1 MEEPLIAWDQLFAA
15 AAAAADAAVVVA
27 AVVVVVVVVA
37 AAAAAVVVVVVVAA
51 AAAAVVVAAAV
62 EVVSVRFYHEHSLS
76 CVVGHASFPTSCEWW
91 DSGVEQKYLLTFLVQ
106 LRVIFQ

>member
-15 AAAAADAAVVVA
+15 ADAVVAVVVAAVVVA
-27 AVVVVVVVVA
+27 AVVVVAA

>member
-15 AAAAADAAVVVA
+15 ADAVVAVVVAAVVVA
-27 AVVVVVVVVA
+27 AVVVVAA
-37 AAAAAVVVVVVVAA
+37 AAAAAVVVVVV
-51 AAAAVVVAAAV
+51 VVVAAAV

>member
-15 AAAAADAAVVVA
+15 ADADAAVVVAVVVA
-27 AVVVVVVVVA
+27 AVVVA
-37 AAAAAVVVVVVVAA
+37 AAAAIVVVVAVVVVVVV
-51 AAAAVVVAAAV
+51 AAVVVAAAV
-62 EVVSVRFYHEHSLS
+62 EVVSVQFYHEHSLS
-76 CVVGHASFPTSCEWW
+76 CVVGHVSFLTSCEWW